1 MQAITLPTQ
10 YVQAKSFLP
19 LLKYFKVSSENVE
32 KVVNPPQSQLLAKH
46 SLYFAAHH

>member
-32 KVVNPPQSQLLAKH
+32 KVVNPKLLQPEM
-46 SLYFAAHH
+46 SI